1 MTARY
6 DIMVARE
13 SNGKTY
19 WTKLGVMFPMNGKD
33 GFSISLE
40 ALPIPQMG
48 KDGKIECRLMAFP
61 PKEQDGYQ
69 SQGNAKSQGGYG
81 GGRAPKP
88 GMQDLDDE
96 IPFAPCL

>member
-40 ALPIPQMG
+40 ALPIPQIG
-48 KDGKIECRLMAFP
+48 KDGKIECRLCAFP

-69 SQGNAKSQGGYG
+69 QGRGNARPAQKT
-81 GGRAPKP
+81 AINND
-88 GMQDLDDE
+88 DLDDE
-96 IPFAPCL
+96 IPF

>member
-6 DIMVARE
+6 DLMVARE
-13 SNGKTY
+13 SNGKTF
-19 WTKLGVMFPMNGKD
+19 WTKLGVMFPMNGRD

-69 SQGNAKSQGGYG
+69 AQGNAKSQGGYG
-81 GGRAPKP
+81 SGRANSKP
-88 GMQDLDDE
+88 AINNDDLNDE
-96 IPFAPCL
+96 VPF